1 MNKQFFTRWRPR
13 LLWFSGGAL
22 LAVLLAFSFAEE
34 RRFCVI
40 GLDKVNVLYRGIDNP
55 LRLLVRGVTDDELKI
70 ETEGITLTPGGA
82 SYYSARAGDQPI
94 ANIRVSGGKLE
105 PVNFSFRV
113 KSFPNPELMLGSKRG
128 GEMKATEFRAQQGIY
143 AQINC
148 CGFDAKCEMVSY
160 VVTRFDAQKSK
171 NRFTNTGA
179 RFTPEVRPLIDRA
192 QAGDT
197 YIFSEVNVRCP
208 GDKVARILGPM
219 TFKIK

>member
-1 MNKQFFTRWRPR
+1 MNPNVIARWRPR

-22 LAVLLAFSFAEE
+22 LAVLLAFSYAEE
-34 RRFCVI
+34 RRDCVI
-40 GLDKVNVLYRGIDNP
+40 GLDKMNVLYRGIDNP
-55 LRLLVRGVTDDELKI
+55 VFLLARGVPEGELNI
-70 ETEGITLTPGGA
+70 ETEGVTLFPGGTGF
-82 SYYSARAGDQPI
+82 YTARAGDLPI
-94 ANIRVSGGKLE
+94 AKVRVSGGKLE
-105 PVNFSFRV
+105 PTDFQFRV
-113 KSFPNPELMLGSKRG
+113 KNFPDPELMLGAKRG

-148 CGFDAKCEMVSY
+148 CGFDAKCQMVSY
-160 VVTRFDAQKSK
+160 EVTRIDAQKSK
-171 NRFTNTGA
+171 TRMTNTGA

-197 YIFSEVNVRCP
+197 YIFSEANVRCP